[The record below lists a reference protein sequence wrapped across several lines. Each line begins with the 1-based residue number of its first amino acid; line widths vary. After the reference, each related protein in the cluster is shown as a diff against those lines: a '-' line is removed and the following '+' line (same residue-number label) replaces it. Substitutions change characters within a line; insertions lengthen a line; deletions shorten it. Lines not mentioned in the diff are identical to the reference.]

1 MYTSQQCLPAETD
14 HNLTAAV
21 YFPPIWHARH
31 LSQSSSQKN
40 TAPVT
45 FLNTSAIIYHVLR
58 NLQFIV
64 VVETTRRVTHSIHYP
79 SKDQFEFK
87 IPKFYTEYSVK
98 SLCELPTSSERIGK
112 GIGNS
117 SDSRTSPPR
126 KAFETNECQE

>member
-1 MYTSQQCLPAETD
+1 MFFGTFSLLPLLKQHAE
-14 HNLTAAV
+14 
-21 YFPPIWHARH
+21 
-31 LSQSSSQKN
+31 S
-40 TAPVT
+40 
-45 FLNTSAIIYHVLR
+45 
-58 NLQFIV
+58 
-64 VVETTRRVTHSIHYP
+64 HSIHYP

-98 SLCELPTSSERIGK
+98 SLCKLPTSSERIGK